1 MMDLSCPR
9 CRAENPSVARFCA
22 RCGLMLESLDGGPL
36 VAGRM
41 RHPEPLPAP
50 EGFEPC
56 ADAVDVY
63 FRCESAWGGARLLGT
78 EGVSAT
84 LFNGG
89 YPLEDVVLMVRG
101 TDDCDRE
108 VFVVEHT
115 VNQLPRGRE
124 LAIEIPSYE
133 FPGPVHA
140 VRLSLVA
147 AEFTLDT

>member
-1 MMDLSCPR
+1 M
-9 CRAENPSVARFCA
+9 
-22 RCGLMLESLDGGPL
+22 
-36 VAGRM
+36 
-41 RHPEPLPAP
+41 
-50 EGFEPC
+50 
-56 ADAVDVY
+56 
-63 FRCESAWGGARLLGT
+63 LGT

-115 VNQLPRGRE
+115 VDQLPRGRE

-140 VRLSLVA
+140 IRLSLVS